1 MKFFKKIALLAL
13 ACITCF
19 TFGLVAAC
27 GGGNDSSTSS
37 STSEEAPAE
46 YVYNV
51 RVQSEGG
58 FGIRGVGVS
67 LYSGENKIASK
78 TTSSEGDAYFTKDD
92 VAVTG
97 EYEIRFSELPNGW
110 SLKENVSY
118 KTSTQEKTDYT
129 ALVIPSLIKE
139 EAPASKRYRLG
150 DVMHDFT
157 VTTSDNRKFTLS
169 EVLEDKKMVLLNF
182 WATWCGPCKSEF
194 PAMQNAYVESQND
207 VAVLAVST
215 TDTQAAVRD
224 YKSDQGLSFDMAG
237 ETNLHTLFAVESVPV
252 SIVIDRY
259 GVISYWHL
267 GSMTAKS
274 DFLGLFDKF
283 TGENYVQTVIGAG
296 DYAGSENEGTEE
308 TERVKPNVSAPAFSD
323 LAPVLDPNNLV
334 SENSYEWD
342 KDEYSWPW
350 TIEKDESGNKY
361 LRASNADVHNS
372 YSLLHFEVT
381 AQANTALVL
390 DAMISTEAD
399 ADFFYVFVDGTIVQK
414 FSGVTNDQFKNYVI
428 YVFEEN
434 QTGKHEV
441 SLCYFKDATASNGE
455 DEVWVKNLR
464 VVSKDSLSD
473 REDDI
478 NVFRY
483 AATSK
488 NEPTGEKPAASD
500 KKKLFKN
507 YITPVYNETDGYYHV
522 GATNGPLLLTDIM
535 NPTQWNKYDL
545 WQLAY
550 NKYIVV
556 NGMNLEANLED
567 YAWATTNSANG
578 YAPVTKD
585 LKELFEMIVSVD
597 TYGETRN
604 ADYHLSSY
612 AEEWL
617 ELCLYFDHYGKKDPM
632 GDPTRGIT
640 FDGAITIT
648 EGVNTIECKQAI
660 VPMGI
665 KHKFIPTRS
674 GVYRIHSIV
683 DAEYEGISAST
694 DPQAWV
700 FASDRETILAYS
712 DDALLSNSGNVDNF
726 DMYLY
731 LEKDETYYCLFAFFL
746 NSIGT
751 FDMRI
756 DYIGESHSYLTNAA
770 IGPYSYNT
778 VTSET
783 FVPGAKEVK
792 LGEDGVY
799 HVVEEDENGNQI
811 LGSKIYLDLT
821 HATYLFPSDSLQSFI
836 ESADNYAPDKRLFYL
851 DDGQDGKKDYTEIMR
866 KYLLQAM
873 FNGTEANG
881 GTLYGLVEID
891 EELMEILLKLTK
903 AYDGFGG
910 INNSWQM
917 ACYYYETLGNA

>member
-13 ACITCF
+13 ACLTCF
-19 TFGLVAAC
+19 TLGLIAAC
-27 GGGNDSSTSS
+27 GGNDSSTSS
-37 STSEEAPAE
+37 TPEQAPAE

-67 LYSGENKIASK
+67 LYNGESKIASK
-78 TTSSEGDAYFTKDD
+78 TTSSEGNAYFTKDD
-92 VAVTG
+92 VAIAG
-97 EYEIRFSELPNGW
+97 EYDIRFSEFPDGW
-110 SLKENVSY
+110 SLKDDVSY
-118 KTSTQEKTDYT
+118 KTTAQEKTDYT
-129 ALVIPSLIKE
+129 ALALPSLIKE
-139 EAPASKRYRLG
+139 EASASTRYRLG

-157 VTTSDNRKFTLS
+157 VLTSDNREFTLS
-169 EVLEDKKMVLLNF
+169 EMLEDKKMVLLNF

-215 TDTQAAVRD
+215 TDTQSAVRD
-224 YKSDQGLSFDMAG
+224 YKKDQGLSFDMAG
-237 ETNLHTLFAVESVPV
+237 ETNLPTLFAVESVPV

-296 DYAGSENEGTEE
+296 DYSGSGNEGTEE
-308 TERVKPNVSAPAFSD
+308 AERVKPNVSAPAFSD

-334 SENSYEWD
+334 LANSYEWD

-350 TIEKDESGNKY
+350 TVEKDESGNKY
-361 LRASNADVHNS
+361 LRASNSSVHNS
-372 YSLLHFEVT
+372 YSLLHFDVT

-390 DAMISTEAD
+390 DAMVSTEIS
-399 ADFFYVFVDGTIVQK
+399 ADFFYVFVDGVIVQK
-414 FSGVTNDQFKNYVI
+414 FSGVTNDSFKNYVL

-434 QTGKHEV
+434 QSGKHSV
-441 SLCYFKDATASNGE
+441 SLCYLKDSTSSSGE

-464 VVSKDSLSD
+464 VVSKASLSE
-473 REDDI
+473 REEDI

-483 AATSK
+483 AATDK
-488 NEPTGEKPAASD
+488 NEPTGNKPAAND

-522 GATNGPLLLTDIM
+522 NTENGPLLLTDIM
-535 NPTQWNKYDL
+535 NATQWNTYDL

-550 NKYIVV
+550 NKYLVV
-556 NGMNLEANLED
+556 NGMNLETNVED
-567 YAWATTNSANG
+567 YAWAATNSTNG
-578 YAPVTKD
+578 YVPVTKD
-585 LKELFEMIVSVD
+585 LKELFELIVSVD
-597 TYGETRN
+597 TYGETRDK
-604 ADYHLSSY
+604 DYHLSSY

-617 ELCLYFDHYGKKDPM
+617 ELCLYFDHYGKKEPM

-640 FDGAITIT
+640 FDGAIEIE
-648 EGVNTIECKQAI
+648 EGLNTIECKQAI
-660 VPMGI
+660 VPLGI

-674 GVYRIHSIV
+674 GVYRIHSLV
-683 DAEYEGISAST
+683 SAEYEGISAST

-700 FASDRETILAYS
+700 FASDRETILAYN
-712 DDALLSNSGNVDNF
+712 DDSLLSDSGNVDNF
-726 DMYLY
+726 EIYLY
-731 LEKDETYYCLFAFFL
+731 LEKDKTYYCLFAFFL
-746 NSIGT
+746 NAIGT

-756 DYIGESHSYLTNAA
+756 DYMGENYSHLTNAA
-770 IGPYSYNT
+770 TGPYSYNT

-783 FVPGAKEVK
+783 FVPDAQKIK
-792 LGEDGVY
+792 LGDDGVY
-799 HVVEEDENGNQI
+799 HVVEEDGNGNEI
-811 LGSKIYLDLT
+811 LGSKVYLDLT

-836 ESADNYAPDKRLFYL
+836 ENADDYAPDKRLFYL
-851 DDGQDGKKDYTEIMR
+851 DDGKGGKKDYTEIMR

-881 GTLYGLVEID
+881 GQLYGLVELN
-891 EELMEILLKLTK
+891 EELMDILLKLTK

-917 ACYYYETLGNA
+917 ACYYYKTLANA

>member
-1 MKFFKKIALLAL
+1 MKLFKRIALLAL

-19 TFGLVAAC
+19 TFGLIAAC
-27 GGGNDSSTSS
+27 GETDSSTSS
-37 STSEEAPAE
+37 SSSSSSSAEEKPAE

-92 VAVTG
+92 VATTG
-97 EYEIRFSELPNGW
+97 EYEIRFSDLPDGW
-110 SLKENVSY
+110 SLKQNVSY
-118 KTSTQEKTDYT
+118 KTSTQEQTDYT
-129 ALVIPSLIKE
+129 ALVIPALIKT

-157 VTTSDNRKFTLS
+157 VVTSDNREFTLS

-194 PAMQNAYVESQND
+194 PAMQNAYVESQDN

-215 TDTQAAVRD
+215 TDTQSAVRD
-224 YKSDQGLSFDMAG
+224 YKSEQGLSFDMAG
-237 ETNLHTLFAVESVPV
+237 ETNLHTLFSVESVPL

-283 TGENYVQTVIGAG
+283 TGANYVQTVIGAG
-296 DYAGSENEGTEE
+296 DYSGSDNNGTEE
-308 TERVKPNVSAPAFSD
+308 SERVKPNVSAPAFSD
-323 LAPVLDPNNLV
+323 LAPVLDPNNLAV
-334 SENSYEWD
+334 ANSYKWD
-342 KDEYSWPW
+342 EDEYSWPW
-350 TIEKDESGNKY
+350 TIEKDASGNKY
-361 LRASNADVHNS
+361 LRASNSNVHNS

-390 DAMISTEAD
+390 DAMISTEVN
-399 ADFFYVFVDGTIVQK
+399 ADFFYVFVDGTIVQS
-414 FSGVTNDQFKNYVI
+414 FSGVTNDTFKEYVI
-428 YVFEEN
+428 YVFEAN
-434 QTGKHEV
+434 QAGKHEV
-441 SLCYFKDATASNGE
+441 SLCYLKDSTSSNGE
-455 DEVWVKNLR
+455 DEVWIKNLR
-464 VVSKDSLSD
+464 TVSKDSLAT
-473 REDDI
+473 RNEDI

-483 AATSK
+483 AATGK
-488 NEPTGEKPAASD
+488 NEPTGAKPAATD
-500 KKKLFKN
+500 KKKLFNN
-507 YITPVYNETDGYYHV
+507 YINPVYNETDGYYHV
-522 GATNGPLLLTDIM
+522 GTANGPLLLTDIM
-535 NPTQWNKYDL
+535 NPMQWNTYDL

-550 NKYIVV
+550 NKYLVV
-556 NGMNLEANLED
+556 NGMNLETNVED
-567 YAWATTNSANG
+567 YAWAATNSSNG
-578 YAPVTKD
+578 YVPVTKD
-585 LKELFEMIVSVD
+585 LKELFELIVSVD
-597 TYGETRN
+597 TYGETRDP
-604 ADYHLSSY
+604 DYHLSSY

-617 ELCLYFDHYGKKDPM
+617 ELCLYFDHYGAKAPM

-648 EGVNTIECKQAI
+648 EGVNTINCNKAI
-660 VPMGI
+660 VPLGI
-665 KHKFIPTRS
+665 KHKFVPTRS

-683 DAEYEGISAST
+683 DAKYEGQSAST

-700 FASDRETILAYS
+700 FASDRETILAYN
-712 DDALLSNSGNVDNF
+712 DDALLSDSGNVDNF
-726 DMYLY
+726 DIYLY

-756 DYIGESHSYLTNAA
+756 DYMGESYSYLQNAA
-770 IGPYSYNT
+770 TGPYSYNT
-778 VTSET
+778 ITSET
-783 FVPGAKEVK
+783 FVPDAQEIK
-792 LGEDGVY
+792 LVDGVY
-799 HVVEEDENGNQI
+799 HVVEEDEDGNEI

-821 HATYLFPSDSLQSFI
+821 HATYLFPSDALESFI
-836 ESADNYAPDKRLFYL
+836 ESANKYATDKRLFYL
-851 DDGQDGKKDYTEIMR
+851 DNGEGGKTDYTDVMR
-866 KYLLQAM
+866 SYLLQAK
-873 FNGTEANG
+873 FNDGQ
-881 GTLYGLVEID
+881 LKGLVEID

-910 INNSWQM
+910 IHNSWQM
-917 ACYYYETLGNA
+917 ACYYYKTVAKA